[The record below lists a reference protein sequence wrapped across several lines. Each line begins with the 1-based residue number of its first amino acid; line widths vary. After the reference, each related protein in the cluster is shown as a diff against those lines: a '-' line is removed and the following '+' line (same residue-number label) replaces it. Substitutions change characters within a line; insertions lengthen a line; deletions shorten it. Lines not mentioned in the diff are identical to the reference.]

1 MTNELGCHLPNRGR
15 TLGRRIF
22 WKGIG
27 ISERSWE
34 MGALAAVAGAAQAAS
49 LYSWRLSSKERFR
62 DTYVKGRSS

>member
-1 MTNELGCHLPNRGR
+1 MNSDATCLTAGGHFGC
-15 TLGRRIF
+15 RIF

-34 MGALAAVAGAAQAAS
+34 MGAIVAVGGAAQAAS

-62 DTYVKGRSS
+62 ETYVKGRSS

>member
-1 MTNELGCHLPNRGR
+1 MNSDATCLTAGGHF
-15 TLGRRIF
+15 GRRIF

-34 MGALAAVAGAAQAAS
+34 MGALAAVGGAS

-62 DTYVKGRSS
+62 DTCVKGRSS